1 MFMAR
6 LKEFNEEDAL
16 DKAIEI
22 FWSKGYNGT
31 SAQDLVTH
39 LGLSRSSLY
48 DTFGDKHSLF
58 IKALQR
64 YQKKSYDDVSSL
76 LQKSTNIKETIK
88 EMFAQAILESFE
100 DKITKGCFMVNSTVE
115 LAIHDAEIEK
125 VVNDNRQKMEEA
137 FFLAVKRGQEL
148 NQISSATDPR
158 LLARF
163 IFNNYSGIRVLA
175 RSAGTPKQ
183 VFDDVLKVLLT
194 VL

>member
-1 MFMAR
+1 MAR

-16 DKAIEI
+16 DKAIAI
-22 FWSKGYNGT
+22 FWNKGYNGT

-64 YQKKSYDDVSSL
+64 YQKKSYNDVSSL
-76 LQKSTNIKETIK
+76 LQESTNIKETIK

-125 VVNDNRQKMEEA
+125 VVNDNRQKMEEV

-148 NQISSATDPR
+148 NQISSAADPR
-158 LLARF
+158 SLARF

-183 VFDDVLKVLLT
+183 VFDDVVKVMLS
-194 VL
+194 VF

>member
-1 MFMAR
+1 MAR

>member
-6 LKEFNEEDAL
+6 LKVFNEEDAL

-31 SAQDLVTH
+31 SAQDLVTY

-64 YQKKSYDDVSSL
+64 YQKKSYDDVSSV
-76 LQKSTNIKETIK
+76 LQKSENIKETIK
-88 EMFAQAILESFE
+88 EIFAQAIIESFE

-115 LAIHDAEIEK
+115 LALHDTEIGK
-125 VVNDNRQKMEEA
+125 VVNDNRQKMEEV
-137 FFLAVKRGQEL
+137 FFLAIKRGQEL
-148 NQISSATDPR
+148 NQISRSSDPR

-183 VFDDVLKVLLT
+183 VFDDVLKVLLS
-194 VL
+194 LL

>member
-1 MFMAR
+1 MAR

-64 YQKKSYDDVSSL
+64 YQKKSYDDVTSL

-125 VVNDNRQKMEEA
+125 VVNDNRQKMEEV

-183 VFDDVLKVLLT
+183 VFDDVLKVLLS